1 MPSELCSVFLQ
12 LWYISGPS
20 NKAAEATRQHPHVVC
35 SWRLTD
41 ILFGLPNV
49 RFGCKADVA
58 PPLDTKLRLLPGELR
73 TGRSIFRRRTADRK
87 PSSVETVFT
96 YLMAACRVSWIPST
110 AAVRAGDD
118 FKQVAVRVFEVD
130 TASAVVVIDLT

>member
-1 MPSELCSVFLQ
+1 MRTFLWKSASDPMQPSQQSAPRL
-12 LWYISGPS
+12 IADAT
-20 NKAAEATRQHPHVVC
+20 AALAQP
-35 SWRLTD
+35 
-41 ILFGLPNV
+41 
-49 RFGCKADVA
+49 
-58 PPLDTKLRLLPGELR
+58 
-73 TGRSIFRRRTADRK
+73 ADRK

-96 YLMAACRVSWIPST
+96 YLTACRVSWIPSA

>member
-1 MPSELCSVFLQ
+1 MRTFLWKSASDPMQPSQQSAPRL
-12 LWYISGPS
+12 IADAT
-20 NKAAEATRQHPHVVC
+20 AALAQP
-35 SWRLTD
+35 
-41 ILFGLPNV
+41 
-49 RFGCKADVA
+49 
-58 PPLDTKLRLLPGELR
+58 
-73 TGRSIFRRRTADRK
+73 ADRK

-96 YLMAACRVSWIPST
+96 CLVAACRVSWIPSA